1 MRTKNPSYRE
11 EPNPTDV
18 MVEAQETRG
27 DEPEET
33 ESNPPSNPQDST
45 ELEEEIEAMQPL
57 NMYFGP
63 EEYIKPFKI
72 SAKCYIAQTVRLL
85 GTLLKPDELDW
96 FLLHPQFKHF
106 FHMPKNSNHKLMGMW
121 MLLLRTTCLE
131 KKKECWF
138 IVNGVPIRY
147 SLREMALMSGLNCRE
162 YPPFMEGL
170 GSLESARKYF
180 GVGATVTYA
189 KVKAKLLS
197 MKEPGT
203 DRLKMAVLFFLSSI
217 IIGKKNGGKQ
227 APSVEPFFLRVVD
240 DLEECK
246 TFPWGH
252 LAFDENMKDIF
263 HLMNHF
269 DGVVGAPWVFP
280 SFVIPLEFLAFE
292 AIPVL
297 KNTFREDV
305 SNVRAYHRCPRMCRM
320 KYKPSKMK
328 GFSLTEIYDC
338 LGTTKIHSILPP
350 SSRETHLLGRI
361 MEADNGWNDADYPIA
376 DGWSKRLIDQEKSIL
391 FEDLYNQD
399 VATRGIEVGDVEL
412 DNVDPDDVATDDV
425 EHDNVD
431 PDDMEHDNV
440 DQDDVTPNN
449 LLELGDMFIQLED
462 RMNKG
467 FKEIMRRLMAWMAEK
482 RRLKGRRK
490 RLRGNKLRKRR
501 LKGRWRR
508 LRGNKLIW
516 KRLREKEK
524 AEREQ
529 AEKEKAEKENAERGN
544 AEKEKADN
552 AEKEK
557 AEKEMA
563 EKEKAE
569 KEKAEKEKVE
579 AEKEKAEKERVEKEK
594 AEKEKAEKEKA
605 EKELA
610 EKEMAEKELAEKE
623 LAEKEK
629 AEKER
634 VEKEKAEK
642 EKAEKELAE
651 KEKAEKERVEKE
663 KAEKEKAEKEMAEKE
678 KAEAEKAVAEK
689 VEAEKVEGEKEKA
702 VNDQEEKVEGERQIS
717 IQYERKSRKR
727 NAEVQ
732 GEEEVAGEAQQNKKM
747 KIIGKKGK
755 KGSTVVIRSPIM
767 TRQKKE
773 QKKD

>member
-33 ESNPPSNPQDST
+33 ESNPPSNRQDST
-45 ELEEEIEAMQPL
+45 EPEEEIEAMQPL
-57 NMYFGP
+57 N
-63 EEYIKPFKI
+63 I
-72 SAKCYIAQTVRLL
+72 
-85 GTLLKPDELDW
+85 
-96 FLLHPQFKHF
+96 
-106 FHMPKNSNHKLMGMW
+106 
-121 MLLLRTTCLE
+121 
-131 KKKECWF
+131 
-138 IVNGVPIRY
+138 
-147 SLREMALMSGLNCRE
+147 EMALMSGLNCRE
-162 YPPFMEGL
+162 YPPFMEGF
-170 GSLESARKYF
+170 GSLEFAGKYF

-217 IIGKKNGGKQ
+217 IIGKKKGGKQ
-227 APSVEPFFLRVVD
+227 APSVEPIFLRVVD

-246 TFPWGH
+246 TFPWGR

-280 SFVIPLEFLAFE
+280 SFVIPLEE
-292 AIPVL
+292 
-297 KNTFREDV
+297 
-305 SNVRAYHRCPRMCRM
+305 
-320 KYKPSKMK
+320 
-328 GFSLTEIYDC
+328 
-338 LGTTKIHSILPP
+338 IHSILPP

-361 MEADNGWNDADYPIA
+361 METDNGWNDADYPIA

-449 LLELGDMFIQLED
+449 LVELGDIFIQLED
-462 RMNKG
+462 QMNKG
-467 FKEIMRRLMAWMAEK
+467 FKEIMEKIDGLDGKVKSVESYVNWERGAE
-482 RRLKGRRK
+482 LGCPTF
-490 RLRGNKLRKRR
+490 NEVT
-501 LKGRWRR
+501 
-508 LRGNKLIW
+508 
-516 KRLREKEK
+516 EKEK

-529 AEKEKAEKENAERGN
+529 AEKEKAEKENAEREN

-610 EKEMAEKELAEKE
+610 EKEMAEKEKAEKE

-642 EKAEKELAE
+642 EKAGKELAE

-755 KGSTVVIRSPIM
+755 KGSTVVIRSHIM